1 MDLWRALVK
10 ARVRFEHSI
19 PTGRCAL
26 TIILLYSTLTL
37 ALTLALT
44 KSGYRSPKMI
54 MFVCA
59 I

>member
-26 TIILLYSTLTL
+26 TIIVKAHLPVGILYST
-37 ALTLALT
+37 
-44 KSGYRSPKMI
+44 GR
-54 MFVCA
+54 
-59 I
+59 